1 MNKKGQVLART
12 QTGRDEMNLAEF
24 PLSVIG
30 KRAPGNG
37 ERLGAGWL
45 SKAIRSEESFAFR
58 DGYISNQQKIEDR
71 QERTQKQQAAEALL
85 DQADTERV
93 ESSRAREKARRKFQ
107 KRISRLTETEQEQL
121 EQEALGQAAAD
132 GNRILV
138 DRVVAARRSGEALVD
153 AGPIRQQLWEQYV
166 FTAA

>member
-1 MNKKGQVLART
+1 M
-12 QTGRDEMNLAEF
+12 
-24 PLSVIG
+24 
-30 KRAPGNG
+30 
-37 ERLGAGWL
+37 
-45 SKAIRSEESFAFR
+45 
-58 DGYISNQQKIEDR
+58 
-71 QERTQKQQAAEALL
+71 L

-121 EQEALGQAAAD
+121 EQEALSQAAAD